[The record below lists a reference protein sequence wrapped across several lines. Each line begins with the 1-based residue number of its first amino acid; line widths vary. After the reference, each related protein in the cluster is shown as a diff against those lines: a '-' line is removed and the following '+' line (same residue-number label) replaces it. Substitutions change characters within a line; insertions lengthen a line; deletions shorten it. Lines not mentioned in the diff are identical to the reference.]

1 MRPRCLFELNMV
13 SFVGLIM
20 PIANPNKTTHRLTV
34 IVYKASRLG
43 LKCRYQFPTRHFFFF
58 FVWVR
63 ARGHNILMV
72 SFAELALLGREKM
85 QFVASF
91 FTLS

>member
-43 LKCRYQFPTRHFFFF
+43 LKCRYQFR
-58 FVWVR
+58 VR